1 MKCPACRKKAT
12 PGDLFCRHCGA
23 TLSAGNL
30 GREEARRSFQGGDYA
45 AALQLLQAEL
55 KRHPGDAELISWIG
69 HAHFLSGRESEAKDS
84 YQSALAVDPHLWD
97 ARYQLASIDF
107 SRGDFNKAAEGFA
120 QVAESQ
126 PKIKGHP
133 LEAVFGGSNDRVLA
147 SSWLYAGLA
156 RKELGQVASAAEAL
170 KKASVLDPENP
181 LAYGVQADM
190 LMASEQFG
198 AAAQA
203 YERALSKVR
212 DETGLLA
219 LRNDLGV
226 ALFRAGKLE
235 KAAEEF
241 KKVIQKDPRNNNAIY
256 NLGVLYLRQGL
267 REEMREDLREFLKA
281 EDAEHILLGLTRSMV
296 DAARRQ
302 QGESERGGI
311 LGASKPMQEVL
322 DLIRRAGASDATVLV
337 LGENGTGKELVAR
350 AIHLNSPRRDKPF
363 VAVNCGALPDTLLES
378 ELFGYERGAFTGA
391 TAAKPGRFE
400 LANGGT
406 LFLDEIGDLKVSL
419 QVKLLR
425 AIQDKSFERLGGT
438 KTFKS
443 DIRIIAATHRDLRQ
457 KVLSGE
463 FREDLFYRLYVV
475 PISLPPLRER
485 REDIPLLAQ
494 HFLERNTLKAGK
506 RFVRIAPEA
515 MARLQEHVW
524 PGNVR
529 ELENV
534 LERAVAIFDDV
545 ELKPEH
551 LRFDPAIASE
561 AILKIPAANSV
572 PRGLA
577 GAEKD
582 VILSQLKLS
591 QFKVND
597 AAKALGLS
605 RATLYRKMQKYQIGA
620 S

>member
-1 MKCPACRKKAT
+1 MKCPACKKAT
-12 PGDLFCRHCGA
+12 TPKDLFCRHCGA
-23 TLSAGNL
+23 ALTASNS
-30 GREEARRSFQGGDYA
+30 GREAARISFQSGDYA
-45 AALQLLQAEL
+45 GALKLLKSEA
-55 KRHPGDAELISWIG
+55 KRNPGDAELTSWMG
-69 HAHFLSGRESEAKDS
+69 HAHFLSGRESEAMDA
-84 YQSALAVDPHLWD
+84 YRSALAEDSGLWD

-120 QVAESQ
+120 QVAESK
-126 PKIKGHP
+126 PNLKGHP
-133 LEAVFGGSNDRVLA
+133 LEAVFGGSNERVLA
-147 SSWLYAGLA
+147 SSWLYTGLA
-156 RKELGQVASAAEAL
+156 RKELGQTASAAEAL
-170 KKASVLDPENP
+170 KKASALDPENP

-190 LMASEQFG
+190 LMAAEQFEE
-198 AAAQA
+198 AALA

-235 KAAEEF
+235 RAAEEF

-267 REEMREDLREFLKA
+267 SEGMREDLREFLKA
-281 EDAEHILLGLTRSMV
+281 DDAEHILLGLTRSIA
-296 DAARRQ
+296 DAARQQ

-311 LGASKPMQEVL
+311 LGSSKPMLEVL
-322 DLIRRAGASDATVLV
+322 DLIRRAGASDATVLI

-391 TAAKPGRFE
+391 AAAKPGRFE
-400 LANGGT
+400 LADGGT

-443 DIRIIAATHRDLRQ
+443 DIRIIAATHRDLRA

-475 PISLPPLRER
+475 PINLPPLRER
-485 REDIPLLAQ
+485 TEDIGLLAQ
-494 HFLERNTLKAGK
+494 HFLERNAVKTGK
-506 RFVRIAPEA
+506 RFARITDAA
-515 MARLQEHVW
+515 MAKLKGHSW

-534 LERAVAIFDDV
+534 IERAVAIFDDV

-551 LRFDPAIASE
+551 LRFDASVV
-561 AILKIPAANSV
+561 ALTAAPLALSTSAHKD
-572 PRGLA
+572 LA

-582 VILSQLKLS
+582 VILRQLEQS

-605 RATLYRKMQKYQIGA
+605 RATLYRKMQKYKI
-620 S
+620 SSS